1 GDGLRKLLELS
12 VTRALLKPTRSR
24 LLTIR
29 HHGQGPSHSPPQLKM
44 LGCVQTAP
52 PCKSL
57 EANHFSSGA
66 PFPSE
71 EEVGSRRRAVHR
83 LLRTLGATALRGPIA
98 TSSQGQSWRPPV
110 RVRCRVGWRRREEEE
125 EDEQE
130 EEEEK
135 LAARDPGTYAVC
147 GACAVARTRRAC
159 GLCARWRARGSRRR
173 HLAPPNRS
181 SSLLLLAPRA
191 RGWGEE
197 APAENCATYGAAG
210 ERDLT
215 PTTNLQDPWAR
226 RSAQAPAITS
236 RASPAEPSGA

>member
-1 GDGLRKLLELS
+1 STHDIIVDAEG
-12 VTRALLKPTRSR
+12 LKPPRA
-24 LLTIR
+24 I
-29 HHGQGPSHSPPQLKM
+29 
-44 LGCVQTAP
+44 
-52 PCKSL
+52 
-57 EANHFSSGA
+57 GA
-66 PFPSE
+66 C
-71 EEVGSRRRAVHR
+71 A
-83 LLRTLGATALRGPIA
+83 
-98 TSSQGQSWRPPV
+98 SQGASKSREP
-110 RVRCRVGWRRREEEE
+110 CGRRFEEEE

-181 SSLLLLAPRA
+181 SSLPGHEAGARKRRLKTAPPMGR
-191 RGWGEE
+191 RVKETS
-197 APAENCATYGAAG
+197 P
-210 ERDLT
+210 
-215 PTTNLQDPWAR
+215 TNLQDPWAR